1 MLENLRNNRPIVN
14 MLSKAHKETLRKQAE
29 ATQL

>member
-1 MLENLRNNRPIVN
+1 MLENLRNNPPIVN
-14 MLSKAHKETLRKQAE
+14 MLSKAHKEILRKQAE